1 MDYLS
6 SEKENI
12 QKNQVENLELKL
24 TISKKQNLNN
34 NRLKTTGKKSKWTW
48 RLRNRNYTLL
58 RTEKGKD
65 LAEMETQW

>member
-1 MDYLS
+1 MLREKKIIVNDQMDYRS

-34 NRLKTTGKKSKWTW
+34 NRLKTTGKKSK
-48 RLRNRNYTLL
+48 
-58 RTEKGKD
+58 
-65 LAEMETQW
+65 